1 MKRLRKI
8 RKWGNTHA
16 IVLTKIDMQDLKL
29 QKEDFV
35 DISKL
40 KKEEEDGKDSLSKSN
55 KTRK

>member
-1 MKRLRKI
+1 
-8 RKWGNTHA
+8 
-16 IVLTKIDMQDLKL
+16 MQDLKL